1 MSYLVQ
7 FFFSKLDLR
16 SGYHQILVQPEERH
30 KTAFRTHHGHYEWLV
45 MPFGLTNAPTT
56 FQNLMNQISHD
67 ALRKYVL
74 VFFDDILTYS
84 FTWPEH
90 LTHLENV
97 LRVLQQHVLFVKLSK
112 CSLRVLEIEYLGHIV
127 FGQGVSMDSSKVQAI
142 CEWPPPTNVT
152 QLRGFLGLIGY
163 YRCFIKAYAKIAAPL
178 TLLFKKDGYLWTEE
192 TETAFLRLK

>member
-1 MSYLVQ
+1 MVHEM
-7 FFFSKLDLR
+7 LDQ
-16 SGYHQILVQPEERH
+16 GYHQILVQPEERH
-30 KTAFRTHHGHYEWLV
+30 KTAFRTHHGHYEC
-45 MPFGLTNAPTT
+45 
-56 FQNLMNQISHD
+56 
-67 ALRKYVL
+67 
-74 VFFDDILTYS
+74 